1 MTSPSILTTD
11 YNTVSVT
18 THLTATVVMIT
29 LPTNFTNYFLM
40 MITPT
45 TTTITDPHSN
55 LTSVSNY

>member
-1 MTSPSILTTD
+1 MTSPSTLTPD

-29 LPTNFTNYFLM
+29 LHTNFTNYFLM
-40 MITPT
+40 ITPM